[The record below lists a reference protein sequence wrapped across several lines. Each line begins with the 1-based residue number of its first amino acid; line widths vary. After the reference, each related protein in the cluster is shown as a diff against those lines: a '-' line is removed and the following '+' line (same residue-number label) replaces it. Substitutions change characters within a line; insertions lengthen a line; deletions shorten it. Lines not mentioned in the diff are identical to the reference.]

1 MGANSLL
8 MILLFVS
15 ILAVINFL
23 AARHSI
29 RWDLSENQNFSL
41 APQTHRVLRSLPR
54 EVTITVFTREKDPGY
69 QSYKERLDS
78 YRQASS
84 KISVEFVDPERQPK
98 IAQSYGITKTD
109 TAVFESAGHS
119 VRVTSPSEVEL
130 TGALIRVSQDSKKRV
145 LFLEGHGEPSLDD
158 RERTGLSAAR
168 EILLKQGYDVGTLS
182 LLKEEAV
189 PDHTAILVVAGPRR
203 PVTIEEQER
212 IHTYVEKG
220 GHLLLLID
228 PDTQADLNP
237 LLKRWGLGV
246 GPGALVDLQDRLAQG
261 DLTSLLVRTFTEHEI
276 TQDLSAAVLFPLARH
291 ITFDEQVGNAW
302 DYVPLARTSPNS
314 WAETDLKGRVVNLNE
329 KEDIK
334 GPLPMAAAL
343 APKVAPEEGKPRPA
357 IVVIGNSTFAT
368 NAFVNF
374 PGNSDF
380 FLHTA
385 GWLAEERNMLAIGP
399 EGFRASTVYPQS
411 LTGTSTALSASHS
424 PAGHHVFLRHHGV
437 AQTPAPL
444 DRCGTGPHS
453 SWCSYW
459 PDSACTSMSSS
470 FRRKS
475 RTSDKILPTRRCCSS
490 TRKPSPGSPSRP
502 TGTNSSSLGL
512 PSRAGC

>member
-1 MGANSLL
+1 MEMNLKTIPLGVVGMALAIAGAIGYSLAPEKLWLVTLMEGSALLCLILFGVVHFGSLKAFSTRRSTRMGASSLL
-8 MILLFVS
+8 MILLFIS
-15 ILAVINFL
+15 ILAIVNFL

-41 APQTHRVLRSLPR
+41 SPQTYRVLRNLPR
-54 EVTITVFTREKDPGY
+54 EVLVTVFTREKDHGY

-78 YRQASS
+78 YRQASP
-84 KISVEFVDPERQPK
+84 KITVEFVDPERQPK
-98 IAQSYGITKTD
+98 IAQTYGISRTD
-109 TAVFESAGHS
+109 TAIFESGGHT
-119 VRVTSPSEVEL
+119 VRITAPSEAEL

-158 RERTGLSAAR
+158 RERTGLSSAK
-168 EILLKQGYDVGTLS
+168 EILIKQGYEVGTVS
-182 LLKEEAV
+182 LLKETAV
-189 PDHTAILVVAGPRR
+189 PDRTAILVVAGPRR
-203 PVTIEEQER
+203 RVIAEEQER

-228 PDTQADLNP
+228 PDTLADLNP

-291 ITFDEQVGNAW
+291 ITFDEQVGAAW

-314 WAETDLKGRVVNLNE
+314 WAETDLKGRVVNLDE

-343 APKVAPEEGKPRPA
+343 TPKVTPEEGKPRPA

-385 GWLAEERNMLAIGP
+385 GWLAEERNMMAI
-399 EGFRASTVYPQS
+399 
-411 LTGTSTALSASHS
+411 
-424 PAGHHVFLRHHGV
+424 
-437 AQTPAPL
+437 APK
-444 DRCGTGPHS
+444 
-453 SWCSYW
+453 
-459 PDSACTSMSSS
+459 DSALRPFTPNPLQERALLYLQVILLPATM
-470 FRRKS
+470 FIAGIMVWRKRR
-475 RTSDKILPTRRCCSS
+475 RL
-490 TRKPSPGSPSRP
+490 
-502 TGTNSSSLGL
+502 
-512 PSRAGC
+512 

>member
-1 MGANSLL
+1 MNLKTIPLGVIGVALAVAGAIGYSLVPEKLWIATLLEVSALLCLITFVVVHFSGLKAFSARRSTRIGANSIL
-8 MILLFVS
+8 MIFLFVA
-15 ILAVINFL
+15 ILMIVNFL

-41 APQTHRVLRSLPR
+41 SPQTHRVLRSLPR
-54 EVTITVFTREKDPGY
+54 AVTVTVFTREKDPGY
-69 QSYKERLDS
+69 QPYKERLDS

-84 KISVEFVDPERQPK
+84 KVSVEFVDPERQPK
-98 IAQSYGITKTD
+98 IAQQYGISRTD
-109 TAVFESAGHS
+109 TAIFESAGQT
-119 VRVTSPSEVEL
+119 VRVTAPSEVEL

-158 RERTGLSAAR
+158 RERTGLFAAR
-168 EILLKQGYDVGTLS
+168 EILIKQGYDVGTLS
-182 LLKEEAV
+182 LLKETAV

-203 PVTIEEQER
+203 PVITEEQER

-291 ITFDEQVGNAW
+291 ITFDEQAGSAW

-314 WAETDLKGRVVNLNE
+314 WAETDLKGRVVNLDE
-329 KEDIK
+329 KEDVK

-343 APKVAPEEGKPRPA
+343 SPKVAPEEGKPRPA

-385 GWLAEERNMLAIGP
+385 GWLAEERNMMAI
-399 EGFRASTVYPQS
+399 
-411 LTGTSTALSASHS
+411 
-424 PAGHHVFLRHHGV
+424 
-437 AQTPAPL
+437 APK
-444 DRCGTGPHS
+444 
-453 SWCSYW
+453 
-459 PDSACTSMSSS
+459 DSALRPFTPNPLEERTLLYLQVVLLPAAMLFSGIMVWRK
-470 FRRKS
+470 RR
-475 RTSDKILPTRRCCSS
+475 RL
-490 TRKPSPGSPSRP
+490 
-502 TGTNSSSLGL
+502 
-512 PSRAGC
+512 

>member
-1 MGANSLL
+1 MKTIPLGVIGMALALAGAVGYSLAPEKLWLVTLMEGAALLCLLLFAIVHFSRLKAFSSRRSTRMGANSLL

-15 ILAVINFL
+15 ILAIVNFL

-41 APQTHRVLRSLPR
+41 SPQTYRVLRNLPR
-54 EVTITVFTREKDPGY
+54 EVLVTVFTREKDPGY

-78 YRQASS
+78 YRQASP
-84 KISVEFVDPERQPK
+84 KMTVEFVDPERQPK
-98 IAQSYGITKTD
+98 IAQNYGINRTD
-109 TAVFESAGHS
+109 TAVFESAGHT

-130 TGALIRVSQDSKKRV
+130 TGALIRVSQDRQKQV

-158 RERTGLSAAR
+158 RERTGLSAAKD
-168 EILLKQGYDVGTLS
+168 ILLKQGYDVGTLS
-182 LLKEEAV
+182 LLKEAAV
-189 PDHTAILVVAGPRR
+189 PDQTAILIVAGPRR
-203 PVTIEEQER
+203 PVTTEEQER

-237 LLKRWGLGV
+237 LLKQWGLGV
-246 GPGALVDLQDRLAQG
+246 GPGVLVDLQDRLAQG

-291 ITFDEQVGNAW
+291 ITFDEQAGKAW

-314 WAETDLKGRVVNLNE
+314 WAETDIKGRVVNLDE

-334 GPLPMAAAL
+334 GPLPMAAAIS
-343 APKVAPEEGKPRPA
+343 PKVAPEEGKPRPA
-357 IVVIGNSTFAT
+357 VVVIGNSTFAT

-385 GWLAEERNMLAIGP
+385 AWLAEERNMM
-399 EGFRASTVYPQS
+399 S
-411 LTGTSTALSASHS
+411 LV
-424 PAGHHVFLRHHGV
+424 PK
-437 AQTPAPL
+437 
-444 DRCGTGPHS
+444 
-453 SWCSYW
+453 
-459 PDSACTSMSSS
+459 DSALRPFTPNPLQE
-470 FRRKS
+470 RALLYLQV
-475 RTSDKILPTRRCCSS
+475 ILLPTAMFVAGILVWRKRR
-490 TRKPSPGSPSRP
+490 R
-502 TGTNSSSLGL
+502 L
-512 PSRAGC
+512 